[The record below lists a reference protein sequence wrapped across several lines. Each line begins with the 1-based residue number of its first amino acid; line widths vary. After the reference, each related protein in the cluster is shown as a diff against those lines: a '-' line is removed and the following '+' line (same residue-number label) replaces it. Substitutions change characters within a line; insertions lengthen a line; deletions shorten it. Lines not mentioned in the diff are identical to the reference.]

1 MPSFFVNFDV
11 IPDSMKCFK
20 LFFFFLIA
28 FFGSTVFAQDQE
40 PLIDSVPKIPGSDY
54 TDFLISD
61 SLKRFYIVEDDS
73 TYTYKMIVEDLDE
86 LLREHSSV
94 LHAVTVGK
102 SEFGLEMKTVRIGR
116 EVPKKDCVFLVGN
129 IHAREDFSSKLLM
142 KFLNVYLLSIDGKSN
157 LYPLAAAMLDSVD
170 IYIMP
175 VANPD
180 GLKIAQEDFEGI
192 TDSVNAYINSIYCLE
207 DFPEWKANGKGI
219 DLNRTFDDGN
229 FAVKKGGGF
238 QPKPASEGYKGAYPA
253 QPVETQNIQKFLAL
267 TEPLVTASFHTK
279 GNILFWA
286 DAQTHPFLGTIDTKI
301 IDKIA
306 AASGFKVATIA
317 KYASEYGC
325 GLENY
330 VRSKHGL
337 IGTCV
342 ELSSGDRTRQQHA
355 DDQFNVQVWKLAW
368 NIPWIFI
375 ENAALYNKEIRA
387 NSEAYLILNF

>member
-1 MPSFFVNFDV
+1 MNYLRLIFIIIASFFSSSVFSQVEAVEEDS
-11 IPDSMKCFK
+11 IPK
-20 LFFFFLIA
+20 L
-28 FFGSTVFAQDQE
+28 
-40 PLIDSVPKIPGSDY
+40 PGSDY
-54 TDFLISD
+54 ADFFIHD
-61 SLKRFYIVEDDS
+61 SLRELYVVEDDS
-73 TYTYKMIVEDLDE
+73 TYTYSMITEDLDYFLE
-86 LLREHSSV
+86 QYPSV
-94 LHAVTVGK
+94 VHPVPIGK
-102 SEFGLEMKTVRIGR
+102 SEFGLELRTIRIGR

-157 LYPLAAAMLDSVD
+157 LYPNAALMLDSVD

-192 TDSVNAYINSIYCLE
+192 VDSVNAHIDSIYCLE

-229 FAVKKGGGF
+229 FAVKKGSSY
-238 QPKPASEGYKGAYPA
+238 QPAPASEGYKGEYPA
-253 QPVETQNIQKFLAL
+253 QPLETQHIQRFL
-267 TEPLVTASFHTK
+267 EQSVPLVTASFHTK

-301 IDKIA
+301 IEKVSL
-306 AASGFKVATIA
+306 ASGFKVATIA

-330 VRSKHGL
+330 VRAKYGL
-337 IGTCV
+337 LGTCV
-342 ELSSGDRTRQQHA
+342 ELSNGDRTRQQHA
-355 DDQFNVQVWKLAW
+355 DDQFNVQVWNPAW
-368 NIPWIFI
+368 NVPYIFI
-375 ENAALYNKEIRA
+375 ENAVLYNKEIRA
-387 NSEAYLILNF
+387 NSDAYLHDRIR